1 MARNWPMQK
10 FIFEAN
16 IAHFKRQ
23 IDQETDPKRLQT
35 LHRLLADE
43 EAKLADH
50 DARQRDGLGK
60 RT

>member
-1 MARNWPMQK
+1 MQK
-10 FIFEAN
+10 FVFEAN

-35 LHRLLADE
+35 LRGLLADE

-50 DARQRDGLGK
+50 DARHGDDVGISSHPR
-60 RT
+60 

>member
-1 MARNWPMQK
+1 MQK
-10 FIFEAN
+10 FVFEAN

-23 IDQETDPKRLQT
+23 IDQDTDPKRLQT
-35 LHRLLADE
+35 LHDLLAAE
-43 EAKLADH
+43 EAKLTDY